1 MEAAQPDLSVLRIEK
16 RETRSLSVIS
26 IIFIKIEVWQPAQW
40 PEQGGSN
47 KNEFGAKKEEDQKR
61 VRWCTGH
68 EKMPRSLLHS
78 WLQVRRAAIPSDS
91 DQQKQLHRRDRDEP
105 IFGDLGRAR
114 VSRPES
120 PDRTARLA
128 SEDSSLWK
136 KSTYAEDPPSA
147 SLAEDTWVSLN

>member
-1 MEAAQPDLSVLRIEK
+1 
-16 RETRSLSVIS
+16 
-26 IIFIKIEVWQPAQW
+26 
-40 PEQGGSN
+40 
-47 KNEFGAKKEEDQKR
+47 
-61 VRWCTGH
+61 
-68 EKMPRSLLHS
+68 MPRSLLHS

-91 DQQKQLHRRDRDEP
+91 DQQKQHHRRDREP

-147 SLAEDTWVSLN
+147 SLDEDTWVSLN